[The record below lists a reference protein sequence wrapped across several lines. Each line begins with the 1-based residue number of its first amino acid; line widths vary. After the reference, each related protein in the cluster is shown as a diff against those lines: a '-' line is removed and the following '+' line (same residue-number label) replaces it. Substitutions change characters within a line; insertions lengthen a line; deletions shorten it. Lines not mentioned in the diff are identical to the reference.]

1 MILVPS
7 IKRIATCVTAS
18 VMAAATLLTSTAFAD
33 EPYTGYNYDWW
44 GDPVPSQNGY
54 VVDKVYTGLDMGIDS
69 LSEPSDMFFS
79 DNDDLFL
86 ADTAYK
92 PSNPASDSAKGR
104 IVVVDSDFQLK
115 YTVES
120 LDFSGV
126 QDWLDLKGSE
136 LKTGALSQADYNKV
150 TNLAFNGPSGIYVD
164 VDEGEETI
172 YVADNA
178 NDRVVAFQID
188 EIGDDQYKTAVGKV
202 KVVYTRPDAS
212 MYDSSVTFNP
222 SKVLVDA
229 AKNVYVCIKSIT
241 KGAVVFSKEGDFN
254 GYFGANRVEQTGEV
268 LLNAFWKL
276 IFNREQA
283 KKMRRSVPVEISNFD
298 IDTDNFIYTVT
309 ESKSAETDILKKLNS
324 AGTNIYTNLGYSD
337 YNFGDAL
344 TKYYR
349 GQTYSSQITDID
361 VADDGVINLLDLK
374 TGRVFQY
381 DDECNLLFIFGG
393 IGQQKGTFN
402 IVNSV
407 ESKGDKVYVLD
418 GRKCSVT
425 VFKQTE
431 FGSIVHNAIALF
443 NKGKYE
449 EARGPWEE
457 ALRRD
462 SNYWLAY
469 IGLGNAYLNEGQ
481 YETAMTYF
489 YHNSRTGYNDA
500 FKSWR
505 MNFIR
510 DNFTL
515 FAVIIIALLAFI
527 YIFST
532 WRGKV
537 RAKKRAEQERIFKE
551 KNKGKE
557 DV

>member
-7 IKRIATCVTAS
+7 IKRIAARVTAAA
-18 VMAAATLLTSTAFAD
+18 MAAVTLMTSVAYAD
-33 EPYTGYNYDWW
+33 EPYDGYNYDWW

-54 VVDKVYTGLDMGIDS
+54 VVDKVITGADIGVGN

-79 DNDDLFL
+79 DLGDLYL
-86 ADTAYK
+86 ADSAYK
-92 PSNPASDSAKGR
+92 PTSGSDSAKGR
-104 IVVVDSDFQLK
+104 IIATDENFQLK
-115 YTVES
+115 FTVES

-126 QDWLDLKGSE
+126 QDWLDIKNSE
-136 LKTGALSQADYNKV
+136 LNTGAISQADFNKI
-150 TNLAFNGPSGIYVD
+150 TNLSFNGPTGVYVD
-164 VDEGEETI
+164 VDEGESTI
-172 YVADNA
+172 YVADNS
-178 NDRVVAFQID
+178 NDRVVAFTVD
-188 EIGDDQYKTAVGKV
+188 EIGTDEYKTSVGKV

-254 GYFGANRVEQTGEV
+254 GYFGANRVEATGEV
-268 LLNAFWKL
+268 LMNAFWKL
-276 IFNREQA
+276 IFSREQA
-283 KKMRRSVPVEISNFD
+283 KRMRRSVPVEISNFD
-298 IDTDNFIYTVT
+298 IDSDNFIYTVT
-309 ESKSAETDILKKLNS
+309 ESKSADTDILKKLNS

-337 YNFGDAL
+337 YTFGDAL

-361 VADDGVINLLDLK
+361 VSADGTINLLDLK

-381 DDECNLLFIFGG
+381 DDECQLLFIFGG

-402 IVNSV
+402 IVNAV
-407 ESKGDKVYVLD
+407 ESRGSNVYVLD
-418 GRKCSVT
+418 GRKCSIT

-443 NKGKYE
+443 NRGKYE
-449 EARGPWEE
+449 EARQPWEE

-469 IGLGNAYLNEGQ
+469 IGLGNAYLNEGD
-481 YETAMTYF
+481 YDTAMKYF
-489 YHNSRTGYNDA
+489 YYNSKSGYNDA

-510 DNFTL
+510 DNFTV
-515 FAVIIIALLAFI
+515 FAIVILVLLVGI
-527 YIFST
+527 YVLST
-532 WRGKV
+532 WRNKV
-537 RAKKRAEQERIFKE
+537 RARKRTEQEKLFKE
-551 KNKGKE
+551 RNKGKE

>member
-7 IKRIATCVTAS
+7 IKRIAARVTAAA
-18 VMAAATLLTSTAFAD
+18 MAAVTLMTSVAYAD
-33 EPYTGYNYDWW
+33 EPYDGYNYDWW

-54 VVDKVYTGLDMGIDS
+54 VVDKVITGADIGVGN

-79 DNDDLFL
+79 DLGDLYL
-86 ADTAYK
+86 ADSAYK
-92 PSNPASDSAKGR
+92 PTSGSDSAKGR
-104 IVVVDSDFQLK
+104 IIATDENFQLK
-115 YTVES
+115 FTVES

-126 QDWLDLKGSE
+126 QDWLDIKNSE
-136 LKTGALSQADYNKV
+136 LNTGAISQADFNKI
-150 TNLAFNGPSGIYVD
+150 TNLSFNGPTGVYVD
-164 VDEGEETI
+164 VDEGESTI
-172 YVADNA
+172 YVADNS
-178 NDRVVAFQID
+178 NDRVVAFTVD
-188 EIGDDQYKTAVGKV
+188 EIGTDEYKTSVGKV

-241 KGAVVFSKEGDFN
+241 TGAAVFSKEGDFN
-254 GYFGANRVEQTGEV
+254 GYFGANRVEATGEV
-268 LLNAFWKL
+268 LMNAFWKL
-276 IFNREQA
+276 IFSREQA
-283 KKMRRSVPVEISNFD
+283 KRMRRSVPVEISNFD
-298 IDTDNFIYTVT
+298 IDSDNFIYTVT
-309 ESKSAETDILKKLNS
+309 ESKSADTDILKKLNS

-337 YNFGDAL
+337 YTFGDAL

-361 VADDGVINLLDLK
+361 VSADGTINLLDLK

-381 DDECNLLFIFGG
+381 DDECQLLFIFGG

-402 IVNSV
+402 IVNAV
-407 ESKGDKVYVLD
+407 ESRGSNVYVLD
-418 GRKCSVT
+418 GRKCSIT

-449 EARGPWEE
+449 EARQPWEE

-469 IGLGNAYLNEGQ
+469 IGLGNAYLNEGD
-481 YETAMTYF
+481 YDTAMKYF
-489 YHNSRTGYNDA
+489 YYNSKSGYNDA

-510 DNFTL
+510 DNFTV
-515 FAVIIIALLAFI
+515 FAIVILVLLVGI
-527 YIFST
+527 YVLST
-532 WRGKV
+532 WRNKV
-537 RAKKRAEQERIFKE
+537 RARKRTEQEKLFKE
-551 KNKGKE
+551 RNKGKE

>member
-1 MILVPS
+1 MAARVS
-7 IKRIATCVTAS
+7 AA
-18 VMAAATLLTSTAFAD
+18 VMAAATLMTSVAYAD

-54 VVDKVYTGLDMGIDS
+54 VVDQIYTGNDMGAGS
-69 LSEPSDMFFS
+69 LTEPSDMFFS
-79 DNDDLFL
+79 DNEDLFI
-86 ADTAYK
+86 ADTSYK
-92 PSNPASDSAKGR
+92 APDATDTMKGR
-104 IVVVDSDFQLK
+104 IVVTDSDFNLK

-126 QDWLDLKGSE
+126 QSWYDLKGSE
-136 LKTGALSQADYNKV
+136 LNSGAISQADYNKFV
-150 TNLAFNGPSGIYVD
+150 NPYFNGPTGVFVD
-164 VDEGEETI
+164 TNEGVDTI

-178 NDRVVAFQID
+178 NDRVVQFKVD
-188 EIGDDQYKTAVGKV
+188 EIGTDDKKTAVGKV
-202 KVVYTRPDAS
+202 EMVYTRPDGK
-212 MYDSSVTFNP
+212 MYDSSITFNP
-222 SKVLVDA
+222 DKVLVDA
-229 AKNVYVCIKSIT
+229 AKNVYICIKSIT

-268 LLNAFWKL
+268 IMNAFWKL

-283 KKMRRSVPVEISNFD
+283 KRMRRSVPVEISNFD
-298 IDTDNFIYTVT
+298 IDDDNFIYTVT
-309 ESKSAETDILKKLNS
+309 ESKTVTTDVLKKLNS
-324 AGTNIYTNLGYSD
+324 AGTNIFTNLGYSD
-337 YNFGDAL
+337 YTFGDAL

-349 GQTYSSQITDID
+349 NKTYTSQITDVDIGEN
-361 VADDGVINLLDLK
+361 GVINLLDVA

-393 IGQQKGTFN
+393 IGQQKGTFTTPN
-402 IVNSV
+402 AV
-407 ESKGDKVYVLD
+407 ESLGDKIYVLD
-418 GRKCSVT
+418 GRKASVT

-431 FGSIVHNAIALF
+431 FGAIVHNAITLF
-443 NKGKYE
+443 NRGKYE
-449 EARGPWEE
+449 EAREPWQE
-457 ALRRD
+457 AIRRD

-469 IGLGNAYLNEGQ
+469 IGLGNAYLNEGD
-481 YETAMTYF
+481 YDTAMKYF
-489 YHNSRTGYNDA
+489 YYNSKTGYNDA

-515 FAVIIIALLAFI
+515 FAVIIIVLLIAI
-527 YIFST
+527 YVFSS
-532 WRGKV
+532 WRNKV
-537 RAKKRAEQERIFKE
+537 RIKKRAEQERLFKE